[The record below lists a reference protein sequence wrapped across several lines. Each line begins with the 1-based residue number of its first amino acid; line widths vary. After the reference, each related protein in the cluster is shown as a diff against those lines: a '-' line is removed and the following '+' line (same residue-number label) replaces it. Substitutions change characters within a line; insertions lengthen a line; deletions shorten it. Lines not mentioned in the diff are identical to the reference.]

1 MSHDKK
7 MEYLIGCILVIVF
20 VLLVEGQAHAQGLRQ
35 VDATAYYDYRNV
47 GISYDGKKLVPDL
60 TIAGRKEDLG
70 KTAILYGEDMKLIG
84 IYEFRDIGYGRA
96 TGKGKSKVRKG
107 MTVGTIE
114 NGTCV
119 DIYFK
124 TKAECEKFGRR
135 KVYIQIINAKG

>member
-1 MSHDKK
+1 

-20 VLLVEGQAHAQGLRQ
+20 VLLVERQAHAMGLRQ
-35 VDATAYYDYRNV
+35 IDATGYYDYRHV
-47 GISYDGKKLVPDL
+47 GISYDGRKLVPDL
-60 TIAGRKEDLG
+60 TIAGRKEDIG
-70 KTAILYGEDMKLIG
+70 KTAILYDEDMRLIG

-96 TGKGKSKVRKG
+96 TGKGKSKVRSG

-124 TKAECEKFGRR
+124 TKAECEEFGRR